1 MISFNGTGESV
12 NSLSPFFCS
21 TFQNQHTAF
30 QQFALS
36 VKFQFFN
43 FYRAGDAVI
52 RQVLL
57 VCLSRISLKMG
68 GKVS

>member
-1 MISFNGTGESV
+1 MISFNGTGKSV

-30 QQFALS
+30 RQFALS

-43 FYRAGDAVI
+43 FYRPGDAVI

-57 VCLSRISLKMG
+57 VCLARVPVKMVG
-68 GKVS
+68 IVN